1 MRSFIA
7 GLALLG
13 LLVGCRTQP
22 QVAEAST
29 PPSAVA
35 APPAAPPA
43 PAAPAPAQPPPAANT
58 NPITVNLTSFEA
70 VGEFKD
76 TDHFGYD
83 DGNER
88 MFYYSNGCAEA
99 KVRIPVEGEY
109 ELVVEAS
116 CDEALNEFAR
126 FRVRVDGQAAS
137 GEVVLT
143 SADPKDYKVALKLSA
158 GEHKLGLEFTNDAW
172 KEGEYDRN
180 LFIHRVTLKRLK

>member
-1 MRSFIA
+1 MKALLA
-7 GLALLG
+7 GLALAG
-13 LLVGCRTQP
+13 LLIGCRSQSQKP
-22 QVAEAST
+22 AEST
-29 PPSAVA
+29 A
-35 APPAAPPA
+35 PAAAQPAA
-43 PAAPAPAQPPPAANT
+43 PAAPAAPPPPAPPAEAK
-58 NPITVNLTSFEA
+58 PIVLDLAAFQA

-99 KVRIPVEGEY
+99 KVRIPADGEY
-109 ELVVEAS
+109 ELTVKAA

-143 SADPKDYKVALKLSA
+143 STDPKDYRVPLRLAA
-158 GEHKLGLEFTNDAW
+158 GERRLGLEFTNDAW

-180 LFIHRVTLKRLK
+180 LFIHGVALRRVK